1 MQLAEPA
8 CPRCLQLRVQLQVST
23 NVSINCTFAAAAAST
38 SSFSMVF
45 FNTSAANVTSNTSN
59 LTTAAPQQALV
70 VNPASVR
77 SGDRVYVRLR
87 LLTAAEQVAYS
98 AANVQL
104 NISGSVSGPLPR
116 PALTRLSDGN
126 WTTNFTAGLEENIT
140 VIGTMD
146 GKPWQQLV
154 VQVLPLTRG
163 VNPFYLNVSAAAS
176 GAQLLSQGL
185 KATDAVLPG
194 SSLLIYTGEQSLLQ
208 VPAQDLLARR

>member
-1 MQLAEPA
+1 M
-8 CPRCLQLRVQLQVST
+8 QVST

-38 SSFSMVF
+38 SSFSLIF
-45 FNTSAANVTSNTSN
+45 FNVSAANVTSNTSN
-59 LTTAAPQQALV
+59 LTTAAAQQGLV

-77 SGDRVYVRLR
+77 SGDRVYVRMR
-87 LLTAAEQVAYS
+87 LLTAAEQLVYS

-104 NISGSVSGPLPR
+104 NITGSVSGPLPR
-116 PALTRLSDGN
+116 APLARLVDGN
-126 WTTNFTAGLEENIT
+126 WTTNFTAGAEENIT
-140 VIGTMD
+140 VTGTLD

-154 VQVLPLTRG
+154 LQVLPLTRG
-163 VNPFYLNVSAAAS
+163 VNPFHLNVSAATS

-208 VPAQDLLARR
+208 VPALDLLARR